1 MHPRAEELIQLL
13 DLAPHPEG
21 GHYRRIF
28 ESTKRTEV
36 NGIERPTLTAI
47 KYLLVA
53 GVTSRWHRVDAT
65 EIWDWSEGS
74 PLELSMFDPENR
86 TLSRAQLDT
95 SARGGQQVQVVKAGI
110 WQSARS
116 LGDYSLMDCS
126 VSPGFVWKGFQLLEH
141 DSETA
146 RHLREAGGKVA

>member
-1 MHPRAEELIQLL
+1 M
-13 DLAPHPEG
+13 
-21 GHYRRIF
+21 
-28 ESTKRTEV
+28 
-36 NGIERPTLTAI
+36 
-47 KYLLVA
+47 
-53 GVTSRWHRVDAT
+53 
-65 EIWDWSEGS
+65 
-74 PLELSMFDPENR
+74 
-86 TLSRAQLDT
+86 
-95 SARGGQQVQVVKAGI
+95 KAGI